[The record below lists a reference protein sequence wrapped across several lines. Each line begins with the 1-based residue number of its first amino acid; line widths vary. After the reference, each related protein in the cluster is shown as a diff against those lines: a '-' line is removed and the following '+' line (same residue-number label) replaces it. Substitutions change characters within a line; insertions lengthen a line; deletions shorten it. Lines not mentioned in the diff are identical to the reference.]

1 MGGGVIALGLLAY
14 GAVSLFLKD
23 DPLPEEGSLSQAE
36 SLLFRPPTTLYQTI
50 DPNSG
55 AAPETVLDARAEII
69 ADMRAEALALVKH
82 LMTMFPLDENA
93 DVLQGDIYENLRED
107 ALSMVAW
114 KRALAKNPQRTD
126 LYEKLGE
133 VAAAQGNQEQAF
145 AYWNQ
150 GLQTN
155 ANAPNLRWH
164 IANAYLE
171 QGQPEPGV
179 QLLTEECR
187 LSPQTARNYF
197 LLGQCYRQMQQF
209 EQAALNYQKATEI
222 APDYYNAYYGLANVC
237 RMMKETERAKEALE
251 KFRALKQRADAS
263 EDRQIKVEEM
273 PQFRRR
279 LAAYYIKGYQL
290 YAQNRKVRQ
299 GKILLQRAAAVAPD
313 WPMCLEKLA
322 THHYHINRLDEAI
335 KFYRQA
341 QRLDPNQ
348 PMYAVNVGT
357 LYRQLR
363 RYDLAEKA
371 FRQAIRRFPD
381 YSPGYRELIFLNMK
395 TEKNLSQT
403 LSLAQTAVQLKG
415 SADDYYILSQVH
427 RVNGNGQAAL
437 SAIQEAI
444 RLDPDNAEYRS
455 YDAIIRRPGT
465 K

>member
-1 MGGGVIALGLLAY
+1 ML
-14 GAVSLFLKD
+14 SLYRKD
-23 DPLPEEGSLSQAE
+23 DPTAE
-36 SLLFRPPTTLYQTI
+36 SPRLPQRETETFSPPTRLYHVI
-50 DPNSG
+50 VPNSSDD
-55 AAPETVLDARAEII
+55 PEALLEAQAKLVAE
-69 ADMRAEALALVKH
+69 MRSEALALVKH
-82 LMTMFPLDENA
+82 LMTTFPLDENA
-93 DVLQGDIYENLRED
+93 DILQGDIYEDLRED
-107 ALSMVAW
+107 TLSVAAW
-114 KRALAKNPQRTD
+114 KQALAKNPQRSD
-126 LYEKLGE
+126 LYEKLGR
-133 VAAAQGNQEQAF
+133 VAAAQGNQEQAI

-155 ANAPNLRWH
+155 ANTPNLRWL
-164 IANAYLE
+164 IANVYHIR
-171 QGQPEPGV
+171 GEPALAADLLV
-179 QLLTEECR
+179 QECM
-187 LSPQTARNYF
+187 LSPPAARNYF
-197 LLGQCYRQMQQF
+197 LLGQCYRQLQQF
-209 EQAALNYQKATEI
+209 EQAAVNYQKAVEI
-222 APDYYNAYYGLANVC
+222 SPDYYNAYYGLAHVC

-371 FRQAIRRFPD
+371 FRQAIRRFPS
-381 YSPGYRELIFLNMK
+381 YSPGYRELILLNLK
-395 TEKNLSQT
+395 TDKNLRET
-403 LSLAQTAVQLKG
+403 LSLAQRAVQLKG
-415 SADDYYILSQVH
+415 TADNYYTLSKVH
-427 RVNGNGQAAL
+427 HVNGNGHAAL
-437 SAIQEAI
+437 SAIEKAI
-444 RLDPDNAEYRS
+444 RLDPGDLTYRS
-455 YDAIIRRPGT
+455 FDAIIRRR
-465 K
+465 